1 MFDYIYRLLNILSG
15 RKISKEETTMI
26 PDEARL
32 HIIIVGAGISGLA
45 TAISCATVG
54 HTVQVIE
61 QAKELAEVGAGLQ
74 ITPNASRLFQKWQLP
89 SSIWTSAA
97 EPTSLTV
104 HKYTGAVLAHE
115 DYFNVNIR
123 RRYKAPFI
131 DLHRVDLQQAL
142 YARAKELGVIFHLNE
157 RVDRIDFDST
167 TVHTLSGVQFSGDLV
182 VAADGLWSKCR
193 ECYKGRK
200 DDPLPTGD
208 LAYRIVLRAEQ
219 ITDPKLKAWV
229 ENPQCHFW
237 VGPGAHVVAY
247 SLRGGS
253 MFNIVLLVPDN
264 LPAGVSRQEGSVK
277 EMRALFEGWDPVL
290 NQFLSYVDTVDKW
303 KLMHHGEMESWI
315 NDESNLVFIGD
326 SCHPML
332 PYLAQGAN
340 SSLEDGAVLGGLLGY
355 MKSKSQLPD
364 ILRLYESLRKSRGEA
379 IVRETFKQRND
390 FHMYNGPEQE
400 KRDEIFLS
408 QLGKEIKGA
417 FPSRWTCPEVQPW
430 LYGYDALQE
439 VENAV
444 AKYPA
449 LFSRETTS
457 NL

>member
-1 MFDYIYRLLNILSG
+1 MFDYIFRLVTRLSG
-15 RKISKEETTMI
+15 GKSRKEETAMI
-26 PDEARL
+26 PEDAQL
-32 HIIIVGAGISGLA
+32 HIIIVGAGLSGLA
-45 TAISCATVG
+45 TAISCATSG
-54 HTVQVIE
+54 HTVEVIE

-74 ITPNASRLFQKWQLP
+74 ITPNASRLFHHWRLP
-89 SSIWTSAA
+89 SSLWKSAA
-97 EPTSLTV
+97 EPTALTV
-104 HKYTGAVLAHE
+104 HKYTGQVLAHE
-115 DYFNVNIR
+115 DQFHTNIR
-123 RRYKAPFI
+123 SKYQAPFI

-142 YARAKELGVIFHLNE
+142 FARAQDLGVKFHLNE
-157 RVDRIDFDST
+157 RVDRLDFDST
-167 TVHTLSGVQFSGDLV
+167 TVYTLSGKTYSGDLI

-193 ECYKGRK
+193 ECFEGKK

-208 LAYRIVLRAEQ
+208 LAYRIVLRAEE
-219 ITDPKLKAWV
+219 ITDPKLRAWV
-229 ENPQCHFW
+229 ENPECHFW
-237 VGPGAHVVAY
+237 VGPGAHAVAY
-247 SLRGGS
+247 SLRGGN

-264 LPAGVSRQEGSVK
+264 LPPGVSRQEGSVE

-290 NQFLSYVDTVDKW
+290 NQFLGYVDTVDKW

-315 NDESNLVFIGD
+315 NDKSNLVFIGD

-340 SSLEDGAVLGGLLGY
+340 SSLEDGAVLGGLLGH
-355 MKSKSQLPD
+355 MKSKSQLPK

-379 IVRETFKQRND
+379 IVKETFKQRND
-390 FHMYNGPEQE
+390 FHMHNGPEQE

-439 VENAV
+439 VEKAV
-444 AKYPA
+444 GRNPE
-449 LFSRETTS
+449 LFSKKKA